1 MSVRL
6 WTKWLCVR
14 VQLQSLKLEIS
25 CLLRVRSSWHSGNY
39 LVWIHSNAYMTWQ
52 EHTVNFYLF
61 FKRPATWKIFVLKV
75 FSCFYIF
82 VIDFIFAFF
91 VFMIYWQLN
100 VVVYITLVLAAW
112 IKQHFVCFMHI
123 IIFVRKSWWIYFY
136 ICYKYITVF
145 EATYK

>member
-75 FSCFYIF
+75 FSCFYICYRF
-82 VIDFIFAFF
+82 YFCFF
-91 VFMIYWQLN
+91 CFYDL
-100 VVVYITLVLAAW
+100 LATEWCCLYHTGTGSMNKATFCLLYA
-112 IKQHFVCFMHI
+112 HN
-123 IIFVRKSWWIYFY
+123 YFGLKKLMNLFLY
-136 ICYKYITVF
+136 LL
-145 EATYK
+145 